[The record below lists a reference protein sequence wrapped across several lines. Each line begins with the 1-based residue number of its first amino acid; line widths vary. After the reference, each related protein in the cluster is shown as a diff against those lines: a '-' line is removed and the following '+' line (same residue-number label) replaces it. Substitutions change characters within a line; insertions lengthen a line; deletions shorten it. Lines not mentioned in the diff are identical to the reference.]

1 MFLSIA
7 DAWIVILP
15 ICEPI
20 DCYTSAAVHQKSVIQ
35 ARILRAAIGVLFDV
49 VKISI
54 LTGHLIWC
62 VASIPNNLMLK
73 YWRCT

>member
-15 ICEPI
+15 IREPI
-20 DCYTSAAVHQKSVIQ
+20 DCYTSAAVCQKSVIP
-35 ARILRAAIGVLFDV
+35 ARVLRAATGVLFDV

-54 LTGHLIWC
+54 LTVHLIWC
-62 VASIPNNLMLK
+62 VAPIPNSLALK

>member
-1 MFLSIA
+1 MFLLID
-7 DAWIVILP
+7 DAWVVMLP

-20 DCYTSAAVHQKSVIQ
+20 GCYMSAAVCQKSVIQ
-35 ARILRAAIGVLFDV
+35 ARVLRAAIGGLFDV

-54 LTGHLIWC
+54 STAHLIWC
-62 VASIPNNLMLK
+62 VAPIPNSLALK